1 MSKHHPSDALL
12 LEYAAGTL
20 DPASSMVVGAHVE
33 QCAHCAAHIQ
43 LLDTVGGVLL
53 EDIEPVPMSEAAYAK
68 VLARIDAGPEAQE
81 TEAHAS
87 LAPQLPAQS
96 QRPDLPAGMQ
106 WPASLDGFIISPWKT
121 LAPGMRWSRITVP
134 HQPEANAFLLR
145 MGAGMELASHT
156 HTGRELTQVLYGA
169 YTDERALWAAGD
181 FDQADTHIHH
191 WPSVTEDSEC
201 ICLVAVDGRVKFDGW
216 VAKAL
221 GAWMGI

>member
-1 MSKHHPSDALL
+1 MSDASF
-12 LEYAAGTL
+12 A
-20 DPASSMVVGAHVE
+20 
-33 QCAHCAAHIQ
+33 Q
-43 LLDTVGGVLL
+43 
-53 EDIEPVPMSEAAYAK
+53 
-68 VLARIDAGPEAQE
+68 VLARIDAAPEPMH
-81 TEAHAS
+81 EAINEARE
-87 LAPQLPAQS
+87 PATQS

-106 WPASLDGFIISPWKT
+106 WPASLDGCTISPWKT

-169 YTDERALWAAGD
+169 YTDERALWSAGD

>member
-1 MSKHHPSDALL
+1 MSKHHPTDALL
-12 LEYAAGTL
+12 LQYATGTL
-20 DPASSMVVGAHVE
+20 DPASAMVVGAHVE
-33 QCAHCAAHIQ
+33 QCAHCAAQIK

-53 EDIEPVPMSEAAYAK
+53 EDIEPVQMDDASYAK
-68 VLARIDAGPEAQE
+68 VLARLDDQTQA
-81 TEAHAS
+81 
-87 LAPQLPAQS
+87 LLPQPATQS
-96 QRPDLPAGMQ
+96 PRPDLPAGMQ

-156 HTGRELTQVLYGA
+156 HTGNELTQVLYGA
-169 YTDERALWAAGD
+169 YTDERALWSAGD
-181 FDQADTHIHH
+181 FDQADTRIHH
-191 WPSVTEDSEC
+191 WPSVTEESEC